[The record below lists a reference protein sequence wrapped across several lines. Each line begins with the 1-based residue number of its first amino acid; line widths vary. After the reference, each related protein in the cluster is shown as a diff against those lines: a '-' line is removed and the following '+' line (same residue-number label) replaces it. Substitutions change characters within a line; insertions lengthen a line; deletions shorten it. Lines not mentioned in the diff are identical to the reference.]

1 MFRNNQKKW
10 KPSIEYYQIF
20 VEDEP
25 QQEGTFSTYEDEG
38 GLPISHPDHNQES
51 NATPKK
57 PNTCAIRTFLS
68 KRKAIGLV
76 RKEKKK
82 QKIFKDTTMRGLT
95 YDESNKFFDRKVGIA
110 KEK

>member
-1 MFRNNQKKW
+1 MNLDKKVRIAHI
-10 KPSIEYYQIF
+10 KMKAAFPYPSPIITKSQMQ
-20 VEDEP
+20 P
-25 QQEGTFSTYEDEG
+25 QQ
-38 GLPISHPDHNQES
+38 NQMS
-51 NATPKK
+51 
-57 PNTCAIRTFLS
+57 AIRTFLS

-82 QKIFKDTTMRGLT
+82 QKNFKDTTMRGLT